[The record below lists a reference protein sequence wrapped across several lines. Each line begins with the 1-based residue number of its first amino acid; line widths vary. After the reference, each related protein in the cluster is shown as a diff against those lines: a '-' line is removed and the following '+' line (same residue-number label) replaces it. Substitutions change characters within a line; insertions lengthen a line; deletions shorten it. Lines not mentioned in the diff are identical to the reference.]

1 MSIGNLKDSGNQGNN
16 IPFQWKVLQGLQE
29 IANQTALPLTCVEDS
44 VTICGPAGGLD
55 VNLHDG
61 AGTAITSTTI
71 GADTGVDVNI
81 IGGVTLDV
89 TITEAN
95 DSILVYGNDGTTN
108 RKIKTDA
115 NGELQV
121 DVLTMP
127 ATFAEDTAHVS
138 GNTGAFVLGVRND
151 LNTVMTNADGDYSPI
166 AVNDKGAVAIQDGG
180 DSITVDAI
188 SLPLPTGA
196 ATEVTLG
203 DIKTSVQLIDD
214 CVGTDNTA
222 APAKSFVVAGVTA
235 GGTQQTIEVNAS
247 GHVNISDGGGSITV
261 DSNAVVRTPTFLRPA
276 GTDGTI
282 ASGTTYSMSFASV
295 GTANATVGGITL
307 KPGETLNFDAGA
319 INNTLGAVSYITS
332 APAGAELIIIT
343 LT

>member
-16 IPFQWKVLQGLQE
+16 MPFQWKVLQGLQE

-81 IGGVTLDV
+81 IGSVTLDV

-127 ATFAEDTAHVS
+127 ATFVEDTAHAS

-151 LNTVMTNADGDYSPI
+151 SNTAMTSANGDYSPI
-166 AVNDKGAVAIQDGG
+166 AVNSAGAIAIQDGG
-180 DSITVDAI
+180 NSITVD
-188 SLPLPTGA
+188 
-196 ATEVTLG
+196 
-203 DIKTSVQLIDD
+203 
-214 CVGTDNTA
+214 
-222 APAKSFVVAGVTA
+222 
-235 GGTQQTIEVNAS
+235 GGTGVS
-247 GHVNISDGGGSITV
+247 
-261 DSNAVVRTPTFLRPA
+261 RTPTILRTSASSSIAA
-276 GTDGTI
+276 G
-282 ASGTTYSMSFASV
+282 AYSMSFASV
-295 GTANATVGGITL
+295 GTVNATVGGATL
-307 KPGETLNFDAGA
+307 KPGETINFDAGA
-319 INNTLGAVSYITS
+319 INNTLGSVAYNSSAV
-332 APAGAELIIIT
+332 GAELLIIT